1 MADAPL
7 GAQACAAGNH
17 LGHQFVGM
25 QAALHQRLGVV
36 AADQRHGHGR
46 GFMTVLDVH
55 DPVLSEVEA
64 IFLGDGA
71 NPLLGSDQDRVD
83 QVRLGGE
90 QGAPERFTI
99 AGVNYRHVD
108 RCQAFGALDQ
118 HLQACVFVGYGDFR
132 HGRAL
137 GADLFP
143 RRQHFGAARHH
154 QQLILIEAGAVE
166 DDVVVVI
173 ELLFDGD
180 RYGDGVA
187 DGHRPRKVHGRFDQ
201 DRSRPRELRSQ
212 GGRHQRC
219 GPHAVRDEILE
230 QAAVAEFGIGQC
242 RIHVAGHQGEKSDIL
257 RAQCADQ

>member
-1 MADAPL
+1 MRRSVRRPVP
-7 GAQACAAGNH
+7 AGNH

-108 RCQAFGALDQ
+108 RCQAFGAR
-118 HLQACVFVGYGDFR
+118 CTR
-132 HGRAL
+132 TCRRAYL
-137 GADLFP
+137 SEMVISGIAVRLVRIFSR
-143 RRQHFGAARHH
+143 RRQYLGAARDH
-154 QQLILIEAGAVE
+154 Q
-166 DDVVVVI
+166 
-173 ELLFDGD
+173 
-180 RYGDGVA
+180 
-187 DGHRPRKVHGRFDQ
+187 
-201 DRSRPRELRSQ
+201 
-212 GGRHQRC
+212 
-219 GPHAVRDEILE
+219 
-230 QAAVAEFGIGQC
+230 
-242 RIHVAGHQGEKSDIL
+242 
-257 RAQCADQ
+257 